1 MMSLE
6 RTPSSM
12 ATRVRRGRHSTA
24 RRRSSLAER
33 RERIGL
39 PRPRYRAWLEPGRGA
54 TPMKLGV
61 HIGYWGLGLTS
72 QDQVEIVQ
80 EAERLGFDS
89 VWTAEAYGSDAA
101 TILGWIAGQTTK
113 IRLGSAIFQMPGRSP
128 AMTAM
133 TAATLDQL
141 SDGRMILG
149 IGSSGPQVA
158 EGWHGQRFGRQ
169 IQRTRE
175 YVAVVRQALS
185 RERLEFHG
193 ETLELPLP
201 DGPGKALKLT
211 IAPVQERIP
220 IYLAA
225 IGPKNTQLAGE
236 VADGWIPIFLSPEN
250 VGDLRPLLE
259 EGAARA
265 GRALDG
271 FDIAPTV
278 NASIDDDLQA
288 ARDRM
293 RPFIA
298 LYVGGMGSRQQNF
311 YNALAVRYG
320 FEEAARKVQDLYL
333 DGKRDEAAAAVPDEL
348 VDTVTLCGPA
358 DRVRERLAVYREAGV
373 GPLGITPVA
382 GSKEERIE
390 QLRIVAELCAA

>member
-1 MMSLE
+1 
-6 RTPSSM
+6 
-12 ATRVRRGRHSTA
+12 
-24 RRRSSLAER
+24 
-33 RERIGL
+33 
-39 PRPRYRAWLEPGRGA
+39 
-54 TPMKLGV
+54 MKLGV

-72 QDQVEIVQ
+72 QDQLEIVR
-80 EAERLGFDS
+80 EAERLGYDS
-89 VWTAEAYGSDAA
+89 VWAAEAYGSDAA
-101 TILGWIAGQTTK
+101 TILGWLAGQTERIK
-113 IRLGSAIFQMPGRSP
+113 IGSAIFQMPARSP

-141 SDGRMILG
+141 SGGRMLLG

-169 IQRTRE
+169 LQRTRE
-175 YVAVVRQALS
+175 YVAVVRQALA

-211 IAPVQERIP
+211 IAPVQDHIP

-236 VADGWIPIFLSPEN
+236 IADGWIPIFFSPEN

-265 GRALDG
+265 GRSLDG

-278 NASIDDDLQA
+278 NVSIDDDLAA

-298 LYVGGMGSRQQNF
+298 LYVGGMGSRKQNF

-320 FEEAARKVQDLYL
+320 FEEAAKRVQDLYL
-333 DGKRDEAAAAVPDEL
+333 DGRRDEAAAAVPDEL

-373 GPLGITPVA
+373 GTLGVTPVA
-382 GSKEERIE
+382 GTKDERID
-390 QLRIVAELCAA
+390 QLRLVAELCA

>member
-1 MMSLE
+1 L
-6 RTPSSM
+6 
-12 ATRVRRGRHSTA
+12 
-24 RRRSSLAER
+24 
-33 RERIGL
+33 
-39 PRPRYRAWLEPGRGA
+39 
-54 TPMKLGV
+54 KLGV
-61 HIGYWGLGLTS
+61 HIGYWGLGLS
-72 QDQVEIVQ
+72 REDQLEIVR
-80 EAERLGFDS
+80 EAERLGYDS
-89 VWTAEAYGSDAA
+89 VWAAEAYGSDAA
-101 TILGWIAGQTTK
+101 TILGWIAGQTAT
-113 IRLGSAIFQMPGRSP
+113 IRIGSAIFQMPGRSP

-175 YVAVVRQALS
+175 YVAVVRQALA

-225 IGPKNTQLAGE
+225 IGPNNTRLAGE
-236 VADGWIPIFLSPEN
+236 IADGWIPTLFSPEH
-250 VGDLRPLLE
+250 VAEFRPLLE

-265 GRALDG
+265 GRSLNG
-271 FDIAPTV
+271 FDVAPTV
-278 NASIDDDLQA
+278 NVFVTDDLAA
-288 ARDRM
+288 ARDVM

-298 LYVGGMGSRQQNF
+298 LYVGGMGSRDKNF
-311 YNALAVRYG
+311 YNQLVQRYG
-320 FEEAARKVQDLYL
+320 FEDAAREVQDLYL
-333 DGKRDEAAAAVPDEL
+333 DGKREEAMAALPDALIDL
-348 VDTVTLCGPA
+348 VSLCGPP
-358 DRVRERLAVYREAGV
+358 DHVRERLAVYRDAGV
-373 GPLGITPVA
+373 GTLGITPMA
-382 GSKEERIE
+382 WDRDGRLE
-390 QLRIVAELCAA
+390 QLRLVAELAG